1 MADEREALLIR
12 GTLDRAGR
20 FTPGRSRSTTNVRE
34 WPVVESSD
42 VVAEL
47 LDADGEI
54 LHRELAE
61 VRPNI
66 DCAPGDA
73 RQFRLQVYIELRE
86 DATAVQ
92 LRRGD
97 LVLWRSDIAGPARLK
112 VKLGRRRKDKIVV
125 RSTFS
130 EAGDNAN
137 MLVVYQ
143 WGEGRFQPVYAGPPQ
158 ETLEIDLAEMP
169 GGEDCRFAVT
179 YSNGMRSAS
188 AATDTFAVARRGP
201 SVTIVRPEKNAKIV
215 AGTPV
220 ILEGGVLDR
229 ERRGGPRLSEDVVWL
244 VDGAEAGRGLIASVD
259 GLTEGAHEIEL
270 VYNADPGASAR
281 VEVTARASR
290 AAPADTWGDWD
301 PLSV

>member
-1 MADEREALLIR
+1 MAEREVLLIR
-12 GTLDRAGR
+12 GSLDRAGR
-20 FTPGRSRSTTNVRE
+20 FTPQRSRSTATVRE

-42 VVAEL
+42 VLVEL
-47 LDADGEI
+47 LDADGGT
-54 LHRELAE
+54 LHRELAA
-61 VRPNI
+61 VTGMV

-73 RQFRLQVYIELRE
+73 RQFRLDAYIELRD

-97 LVLWRSDIAGPARLK
+97 LILWQREIAGPATLK
-112 VKLGRRRKDKIVV
+112 VKLGRRKKDEIVL

-130 EAGDNAN
+130 AAGDDAS

-143 WGEGRFQPVYAGPPQ
+143 WGEGRFQPVYVGPPH

-188 AATDTFAVARRGP
+188 TATDTFAVAKRGP
-201 SVTIVRPEKNAKIV
+201 TVSIARPEKSAKVV

-220 ILEGGVLDR
+220 ILEGAVLDR
-229 ERRGGPRLSEDVVWL
+229 ERPGGPRPDEDVVWL
-244 VDGAEAGRGLIASVD
+244 VDGEPVGRGLITSVD
-259 GLTEGAHEIEL
+259 HLAEGKHVIEL
-270 VYNADPGASAR
+270 VYAAEPGASEQVEITVRAAR
-281 VEVTARASR
+281 VPV
-290 AAPADTWGDWD
+290 ADAWGDWN
-301 PLSV
+301 PLIG